1 MNGITNPVLSN
12 STFEKLPLSLVK
24 GMTFQGTVNK
34 TFILLILLT
43 VSAAWVWYQFYIA
56 PARLKEGVMVFYTFI
71 GTILGFLV
79 ALIVIFKQ
87 EWAPILAPIYALLE
101 GLAIGG
107 ISALF
112 EAAFPG
118 IVIQAV
124 GLTFG
129 ILFILLFAYKLGY
142 IKVTDKFMFGV
153 LIAGGAI
160 CLVYIIEIGLNL
172 FFNARI
178 PLIHESGP
186 VGIGFSLFVVFVASM
201 NFLVDFEL
209 IKRGVESEAP
219 KYMEWYSAFAV
230 MVTLVWLYLEILQL
244 LAKSRSNN

>member
-1 MNGITNPVLSN
+1 MKSPVLSN

-34 TFILLILLT
+34 TLILLIILT
-43 VSAAWVWYQFYIA
+43 ISVAWVWLLIYIA
-56 PARLKEGVMVFYTFI
+56 QHEKQVALLSMLI
-71 GTILGFLV
+71 GTIGGFIV
-79 ALIVIFKQ
+79 ALIIIFKQ

-101 GLAIGG
+101 GLAIGA

-112 EAAFPG
+112 EAEFPG

-129 ILFILLFAYKLGY
+129 ILFVLLFAYKLGY

-153 LIAGGAI
+153 IIATGAI
-160 CLVYIIEIGLNL
+160 CLVYFIEIGLNL
-172 FFNARI
+172 FANTSI
-178 PLIHESGP
+178 PLIHETGP
-186 VGIGFSLFVVFVASM
+186 IGIGFSLFIVFIASL
-201 NFLVDFEL
+201 NLLLDFEL

-230 MVTLVWLYLEILQL
+230 IVTLVWLYLEILQL
-244 LAKSRSNN
+244 LAKMRGGSK

>member
-1 MNGITNPVLSN
+1 MKSPVLSN

-34 TFILLILLT
+34 TLILLIILT
-43 VSAAWVWYQFYIA
+43 ISVAWVWLLIYIA
-56 PARLKEGVMVFYTFI
+56 PHEELVALLSMLI
-71 GTILGFLV
+71 GTIGGFIV
-79 ALIVIFKQ
+79 ALIIIFKQ

-101 GLAIGG
+101 GLAIGA

-112 EAAFPG
+112 EAEFPG

-142 IKVTDKFMFGV
+142 IEVTDKFMFGIV
-153 LIAGGAI
+153 IITGAI
-160 CLVYIIEIGLNL
+160 CLIYFVEIGLNL
-172 FFNARI
+172 FANASI

-186 VGIGFSLFVVFVASM
+186 IGIGFSLFIVFIASM
-201 NFLVDFEL
+201 HLLVDFEL

-230 MVTLVWLYLEILQL
+230 IVTLVWLYLEILQL
-244 LAKSRSNN
+244 LAKMRGGSK

>member
-1 MNGITNPVLSN
+1 MKSPALSN

-34 TFILLILLT
+34 TLILLILLT
-43 VSAAWVWYQFYIA
+43 ISAAWVWSTANNEELIVLY
-56 PARLKEGVMVFYTFI
+56 MFI
-71 GTILGFLV
+71 GTIVGFLV

-107 ISALF
+107 ISVMF
-112 EAAFPG
+112 ESLFPG

-129 ILFILLFAYKLGY
+129 ILFVLLFAYKLGY

-153 LIAGGAI
+153 IIATGAI
-160 CLVYIIEIGLNL
+160 CLVYFIEIGLNL
-172 FFNARI
+172 FANARI
-178 PLIHESGP
+178 PLIHET
-186 VGIGFSLFVVFVASM
+186 GIIGISFSLFVVGIASL
-201 NFLVDFEL
+201 NLLLDFEI

-219 KYMEWYSAFAV
+219 KYMEWYCAFAV
-230 MVTLVWLYLEILQL
+230 IVTLVWLYLEILQL
-244 LAKSRSNN
+244 LAKMRSSSK